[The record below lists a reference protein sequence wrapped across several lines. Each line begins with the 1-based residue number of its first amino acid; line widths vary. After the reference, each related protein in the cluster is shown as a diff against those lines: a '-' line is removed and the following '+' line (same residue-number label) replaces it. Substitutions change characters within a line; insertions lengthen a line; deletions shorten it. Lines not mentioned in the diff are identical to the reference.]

1 MNQLELF
8 DVVLHHYD
16 EGLECNKCAM
26 TLPLD
31 NFNSITYA
39 SGTIE
44 YKRICRTCQRN
55 QSQLIAY
62 LKSTNA
68 YPPDDYVCPICQR
81 DIVEIGRKGQK
92 KLQSWVLDHCHDT
105 ETFRGWVC
113 HHCNTGLGA
122 FKDDINRI
130 RNAVAYLQNHEEIA
144 HD

>member
-1 MNQLELF
+1 MKQLELF

-16 EGLECNKCAM
+16 EGLECNKCET

-55 QSQLIAY
+55 QSQLMSY
-62 LKSTNA
+62 LKSTNT
-68 YPPDDYVCPICQR
+68 YPSDDYTCPICQR
-81 DIVEIGRKGQK
+81 DIGEIGRKGQK

-122 FKDDINRI
+122 FKDDVNRI
-130 RNAVAYLQNHEEIA
+130 KQAVEYLQRHEEIIG
-144 HD
+144 